1 MPYMDTTDR
10 PKPIMKIGRHL
21 SVLLRE
27 AFFLIKE
34 LRRTCGGAKAL
45 NTIKQEN
52 KRLTALWHVPPK
64 KRSGGHGYCLHD
76 IDSKSS

>member
-27 AFFLIKE
+27 AFFF
-34 LRRTCGGAKAL
+34 
-45 NTIKQEN
+45 N
-52 KRLTALWHVPPK
+52 KRIEKDVWGRQGAE
-64 KRSGGHGYCLHD
+64 YN
-76 IDSKSS
+76 